1 MVRLRDILAIVGAAI
16 LCAAVSNAIA
26 RPTRRLPWIGNY
38 PDALKVPRAA
48 AGLATTPSATPAA
61 SAPIAAS
68 PPAEGAIAEFPAH
81 PDRPWADITGEQAV
95 ALHGRGVP
103 FLDARRT
110 SVYQEGHVAGARSL
124 PIWESSVDD
133 GIKKLFE
140 EGYDVNA
147 PLVVY
152 CSGGD
157 CEDSHMLA
165 QRLHG
170 YGFNNALVYTG
181 GFPDWQKRG
190 MPVEKGEAP

>member
-1 MVRLRDILAIVGAAI
+1 MVRLRGALSVVAAGVLA
-16 LCAAVSNAIA
+16 AAVANWFAS
-26 RPTRRLPWIGNY
+26 PTRRLPWIGSY
-38 PDALKVPRAA
+38 PNALKVPPPSDAPA
-48 AGLATTPSATPAA
+48 PAPSSSAGPAPAA
-61 SAPIAAS
+61 SAPAPAKDY
-68 PPAEGAIAEFPAH
+68 PPH
-81 PDRPWADITGEQAV
+81 PDRPWLDITGDEAV
-95 ALHGRGVP
+95 ALHSRGVP

-110 SVYQEGHVAGARSL
+110 AVYGEGHVAGARSF
-124 PIWESSVDD
+124 PIWESTVDE

-165 QRLHG
+165 ERLHG

-190 MPVEKGEAP
+190 MPVDKGAAPR